1 MKAENFAKLIVEK
14 CTTKKGDLRK
24 SDMEMLY
31 HIIHYPHTRRRTF
44 MWFNKGKSYRDT
56 HIRDIEVLNKLGI
69 DYGYFNDAP
78 KGGQNGN
85 YIILTQKGYN
95 RIKPFLKVYHSYVNN
110 KRFEDILSLSKL
122 ISRFVW

>member
-1 MKAENFAKLIVEK
+1 MKAENFAKLIVVK

-31 HIIHYPHTRRRTF
+31 HIIHHPHTRRRTF
-44 MWFNKGKSYRDT
+44 MCLNKGKSYRDT

-110 KRFEDILSLSKL
+110 KRFEDILNLSKL

>member
-31 HIIHYPHTRRRTF
+31 HIIHHPHTRRRTF
-44 MWFNKGKSYRDT
+44 IWLNKGRSYRDT

-110 KRFEDILSLSKL
+110 KRFEDILNLSKL

>member
-31 HIIHYPHTRRRTF
+31 HIIHHPHTRRRTF
-44 MWFNKGKSYRDT
+44 IWLNNGRSYRDT
-56 HIRDIEVLNKLGI
+56 HIRDIEVLNPLGI

-110 KRFEDILSLSKL
+110 KRFEDILNLSKL

>member
-31 HIIHYPHTRRRTF
+31 HIIHHPHTRRRTF
-44 MWFNKGKSYRDT
+44 MWLNKGKNYIDT

-110 KRFEDILSLSKL
+110 KRFEDILNLSKL
-122 ISRFVW
+122 ISRSVW

>member
-31 HIIHYPHTRRRTF
+31 HIIHHPHTRRRTF
-44 MWFNKGKSYRDT
+44 MWFNKGKNYRDT

-110 KRFEDILSLSKL
+110 KRFEDILNLSKL

>member
-1 MKAENFAKLIVEK
+1 MFHNQEIWLIEYK
-14 CTTKKGDLRK
+14 
-24 SDMEMLY
+24 
-31 HIIHYPHTRRRTF
+31 
-44 MWFNKGKSYRDT
+44 KGKSYRDT

-110 KRFEDILSLSKL
+110 KRFEDILNLSKL
-122 ISRFVW
+122 ISNFVW

>member
-24 SDMEMLY
+24 SDLEMLY

>member
-31 HIIHYPHTRRRTF
+31 HIIHHPHTRRRTF
-44 MWFNKGKSYRDT
+44 MWLNKGKNYIDT

-122 ISRFVW
+122 ISRSVW